1 MNDNPG
7 GAPEPTEKPAPTGPE
22 PTEKPAPTTTPE
34 PAKQPSIEE
43 LAASMRAER
52 EAAAQG
58 ERKIVEFAPAESAQA
73 PEDLAP
79 ENSPVP
85 EEIIPKKKHKVG
97 AIVAVVI
104 ILLAT
109 VAAVVAL
116 LVLKPFQTESKMD
129 AAMSDLVENGAPK
142 MLSLT
147 GTVTVEPKVES
158 EVAKL
163 VVDFDSGL
171 NNRNGENFTKAT
183 VIAIFEDEREFKFN
197 AEEIH
202 TKDGDLYLRL
212 SRVADQIVEYSEP
225 DLLESPLMESIGVFE
240 AIDNEWVMIPGS
252 DFSNTTD
259 IYGLDSPVVCFVN
272 AAGKLGEFTDSFTA
286 DYNANPFLV
295 YSEGNI
301 PIAQKNDTL
310 YRIGFDNAKLT
321 SFINDMDNKG
331 FINSL
336 LACTEETAIS
346 DDSTVAE
353 IEELVSHFPEIYVE
367 VNDNNKFTRLYL
379 DLDLEEASVV
389 ADVAIGYPT
398 SVTIDEPELYITLSN
413 VLERL
418 LTEFYG
424 GIPLEFEVVT
434 E

>member
-7 GAPEPTEKPAPTGPE
+7 GAPEPTEKPVPTGPE

-43 LAASMRAER
+43 LAATMRAER

-183 VIAIFEDEREFKFN
+183 ITATFEDEREFKFN

-240 AIDNEWVMIPGS
+240 AIDNEWVKYLIATLAIRP
-252 DFSNTTD
+252 
-259 IYGLDSPVVCFVN
+259 I
-272 AAGKLGEFTDSFTA
+272 FTA
-286 DYNANPFLV
+286 
-295 YSEGNI
+295 
-301 PIAQKNDTL
+301 
-310 YRIGFDNAKLT
+310 
-321 SFINDMDNKG
+321 
-331 FINSL
+331 
-336 LACTEETAIS
+336 
-346 DDSTVAE
+346 
-353 IEELVSHFPEIYVE
+353 
-367 VNDNNKFTRLYL
+367 
-379 DLDLEEASVV
+379 
-389 ADVAIGYPT
+389 
-398 SVTIDEPELYITLSN
+398 
-413 VLERL
+413 
-418 LTEFYG
+418 
-424 GIPLEFEVVT
+424 
-434 E
+434 